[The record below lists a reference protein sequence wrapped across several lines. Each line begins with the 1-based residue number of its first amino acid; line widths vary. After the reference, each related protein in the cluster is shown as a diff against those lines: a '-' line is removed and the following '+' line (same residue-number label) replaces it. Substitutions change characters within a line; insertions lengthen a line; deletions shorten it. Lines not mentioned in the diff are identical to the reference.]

1 MVKSI
6 FIAGVGGFAGTVIR
20 YLVSRYFQFHY
31 ITVFPWGTFFVNI
44 VGSFLI
50 GIIYGISEKGNILSP
65 EWRLFLTIGFC
76 GGFTTFSSLSSD
88 AFILLQC
95 REIFRLAAYKV
106 ISFFLGILAVFF
118 GRLLTK
124 II

>member
-31 ITVFPWGTFFVNI
+31 ITVFPWGTFIVNI

-65 EWRLFLTIGFC
+65 EWRLFLT
-76 GGFTTFSSLSSD
+76 
-88 AFILLQC
+88 
-95 REIFRLAAYKV
+95 
-106 ISFFLGILAVFF
+106 
-118 GRLLTK
+118 
-124 II
+124 